1 MQPTPDETT
10 QLDIRSASGSQPQ
23 ASNGDKSPGATVARK
38 RDDTH
43 RNRVAPSTDPPPKT
57 IGRYEVR
64 EQVGAGTF
72 GAVYLCYDPQLKRNV
87 ALKVRHQLAAAGDEG
102 AGELLHE
109 AQSVARLRHPG
120 IVAVLDTG
128 IADDGR
134 GYIVYEYVEGT
145 NLKQRIEAEDF
156 RREDAIHWIAET
168 ADALHYAHLQG
179 LVHRDI
185 KPGNILIDRNGH
197 TRLADFGLAKID
209 DQFFTDDSGRVLGT
223 VAYMSPEQADGKSHW
238 ATSQSDIYS
247 LGVVLYELLCGRRP
261 FNSESSIDLL
271 EQVKYRAVP
280 PPRTINDN
288 IPKQLESICLK
299 AMAKEPANRFTTA
312 ADMAAELRAV
322 LAGPKRRN
330 GGLPYL
336 IAAIIGLLF
345 VALGVWM
352 LRERMPNRG
361 SPTEGAA
368 GVSPGAPSAIQ
379 TTAAIENP
387 PKMEILLQRR
397 LQVDDF
403 SPLRQQNVPIHTG
416 DKIQLHVWLD
426 KPTYAYLFW
435 YDAHGR
441 ATLLWPES
449 NAGLEH
455 QQPVKEI
462 WSPSGAEQSGA
473 AVKCWPVEGDSG
485 PELALVATA
494 DHPMSETDVEKFET
508 LKFDLADELTRPR
521 QMLEFIHPEPLT
533 GTNVRGLGANP
544 IVTSKRAIQSLE
556 PALNSRFQTY
566 RGWLFFQEE
575 TKP

>member
-1 MQPTPDETT
+1 
-10 QLDIRSASGSQPQ
+10 
-23 ASNGDKSPGATVARK
+23 
-38 RDDTH
+38 
-43 RNRVAPSTDPPPKT
+43 
-57 IGRYEVR
+57 
-64 EQVGAGTF
+64 
-72 GAVYLCYDPQLKRNV
+72 VYLCYDPQLKRNV
-87 ALKVRHQLAAAGDEG
+87 AIKVRHQPSTLLEG
-102 AGELLHE
+102 GTEELLHE
-109 AQSVARLRHPG
+109 AQGVARLRHPG

-128 IADDGR
+128 ITEDGR

-145 NLKQRIEAEDF
+145 NLKQRIEAADF
-156 RREDAIHWIAET
+156 NREEAIHWVAET

-185 KPGNILIDRNGH
+185 KPGNILIDRKGH

-209 DQFFTDDSGRVLGT
+209 DQFFTDDAGRVLGT

-280 PPRTINDN
+280 PPRAIHDD
-288 IPKQLESICLK
+288 IPKPLETICLK

-312 ADMAAELRAV
+312 ADMAAELRGA
-322 LAGPKRRN
+322 LAGPKRRS

-336 IAAIIGLLF
+336 IAAI
-345 VALGVWM
+345 VGVV
-352 LRERMPNRG
+352 LI
-361 SPTEGAA
+361 AA
-368 GVSPGAPSAIQ
+368 GVWALRARLPDRGNLTAGGTGVTASAPSAIQ
-379 TTAAIENP
+379 AAAMENP

-403 SPLRQQNVPIHTG
+403 FPLRQQNVPIHTG

-426 KPTYAYLFW
+426 KSEYAYLFW

-449 NAGLEH
+449 NAALEH

-485 PELALVATA
+485 PELALVATT
-494 DHPMSETDVEKFET
+494 DRPMSAADVEKFER

-521 QMLEFIHPEPLT
+521 QMLEFIHPEPLA
-533 GTNVRGLGANP
+533 GANVRGLGKNP

-556 PALNSRFQTY
+556 PELNSRFQAY

>member
-10 QLDIRSASGSQPQ
+10 QLDVRLGGGSQAPEG
-23 ASNGDKSPGATVARK
+23 SGGSHGATVSRK
-38 RDDTH
+38 RDET
-43 RNRVAPSTDPPPKT
+43 NRTQGFCATGPMPTK

-87 ALKVRHQLAAAGDEG
+87 AIKVRHQPANASDEG
-102 AGELLHE
+102 VGELLHE

-128 IADDGR
+128 VTEDGR

-145 NLKQRIEAEDF
+145 NLKQRIEAEDYT
-156 RREDAIHWIAET
+156 RSEAIGWIAET

-185 KPGNILIDRNGH
+185 KPGNILIDRHGH

-209 DQFFTDDSGRVLGT
+209 DQFFTDDAGRVLGT

-280 PPRTINDN
+280 PPRTIHDD
-288 IPKQLESICLK
+288 IPKPLEDICLK
-299 AMAKEPANRFTTA
+299 AIAKEPASRYTTA
-312 ADMAAELRAV
+312 ADMAAELRGV
-322 LAGPKRRN
+322 LAPKRR
-330 GGLPYL
+330 GVGLPYL
-336 IAAIIGLLF
+336 IAAILGMLL
-345 VALGVWM
+345 VALGVWA
-352 LRERMPNRG
+352 LRERTLEQGNAVGGAGSMPA
-361 SPTEGAA
+361 S
-368 GVSPGAPSAIQ
+368 APSMIQ
-379 TTAAIENP
+379 TVALEKP
-387 PKMEILLQRR
+387 PKMEILLQKR

-403 SPLRQQNVPIHTG
+403 SPLRQQNVPIHNG

-426 KPTYAYLFW
+426 KPAYVYVFW
-435 YDAHGR
+435 YDAHGK

-449 NAGLEH
+449 NAELEH
-455 QQPVKEI
+455 QHPVKEI

-485 PELALVATA
+485 PELALVATS
-494 DHPMSETDVEKFET
+494 DHAMSTSDLDKFET

-521 QMLEFIHPEPLT
+521 QMLEFVHPEPPAGANL
-533 GTNVRGLGANP
+533 RGLGTNP
-544 IVTSKRAIQSLE
+544 VVTSKRAIQSLE
-556 PALNSRFQTY
+556 PVLNARFQTY